1 MYPVLSYVVMLAMIQ
16 NTKIILLH
24 AVAPLGTTGQAV
36 LSFCLPK
43 RQVKEIEHENMEDVI
58 QKMSERL

>member
-16 NTKIILLH
+16 NAKIILLH

-43 RQVKEIEHENMEDVI
+43 RQVKEIEHENM
-58 QKMSERL
+58 